1 MKTFPD
7 FLEFVVSLLVLI
19 VLSFTLL
26 AGGYS
31 IEALALQLMI
41 IVAVIGDICL
51 FCLFRE

>member
-1 MKTFPD
+1 MKTLPD
-7 FLEFVVSLLVLI
+7 FIEFIVSLLILVS
-19 VLSFTLL
+19 LSFTLL